1 MSAVILD
8 GAVVHYETWGR
19 GRPLLLL
26 HGWLG
31 SWRYWMRTMEALATD
46 YRAYAFDFWGF
57 GDSAKG
63 KSLYSILSYVQLV
76 SDFMDQMGLRST
88 PIIGHSV
95 GGAVATILASRRPER
110 VERLIL
116 VACPLQASAING
128 RLRSFSNPVVS
139 QLVWRPDADASIKRL
154 LGSFRIDHAEVTSEA
169 GKTDPEAISES
180 MRSLAAIDLAEE
192 VRRIHIPTLAVFGN
206 DDPIVQVSQAAVIE
220 SASQRARA
228 IIMDGVKHFPM
239 LDEPVKFHRLL
250 RDLLI
255 ADESL
260 ENLQLKEMWHR
271 RTR

>member
-8 GAVVHYETWGR
+8 SAVVHYETWGR

-31 SWRYWMRTMEALATD
+31 SWRYWMRTMEALSGD

-63 KSLYSILSYVQLV
+63 KARYNILSYVQLV
-76 SDFMDQMGLRST
+76 SDFMDQMGLRNA
-88 PIIGHSV
+88 PIIGHSF

-116 VACPLQASAING
+116 VSCPLQASAING
-128 RLRSFSNPVVS
+128 RLRSFSNPVS
-139 QLVWRPDADASIKRL
+139 QLVWRPDGDSSIKRL
-154 LGSFRIDHAEVTSEA
+154 LSNFKIDYPEITSEA

-180 MRSLAAIDLAEE
+180 MRSLATIDLGEE
-192 VRRIHIPTLAVFGN
+192 VRRIRIPTLAVFGN
-206 DDPIVQVSQAAVIE
+206 DDPIVQVSQAAAIE
-220 SASQRARA
+220 AASARARA

-250 RDLLI
+250 RDLLV
-255 ADESL
+255 ADASL
-260 ENLQLKEMWHR
+260 ENLHLKEMWHR
-271 RTR
+271 RTH

>member
-8 GAVVHYETWGR
+8 GSVVHFETWGR

-57 GDSAKG
+57 GDSAKS
-63 KSLYSILSYVQLV
+63 KSLYSILSYVQVV
-76 SDFMDQMGLRST
+76 SDFMDAMGLRSA

-116 VACPLQASAING
+116 VSCPLQASAING
-128 RLRSFSNPVVS
+128 RLRSFSNPVS
-139 QLVWRPDADASIKRL
+139 QLVWRPDSDASIKRL
-154 LGSFRIDHAEVTSEA
+154 LGAFRIEHPEVTSDA

-180 MRSLAAIDLAEE
+180 MRSLAAMDLAEE
-192 VRRIHIPTLAVFGN
+192 VRRVRVPTLAVLGN
-206 DDPIVQVSQAAVIE
+206 DDPIIQVSQAAAIE
-220 SASQRARA
+220 AASPHARA

-239 LDEPVKFHRLL
+239 LDEPVKFNRLM
-250 RDLLI
+250 RDLLV

-260 ENLQLKEMWHR
+260 ENLQIKEMWHR